1 MTTPAPPSTWDTTD
15 FLPVEPSGLDV
26 PEQEIWHAYR
36 DATALIE
43 DTLDHQMQRSAGVPH
58 LYYRILARLSQ
69 APVRQLRMLD
79 LAADTKITR
88 PRLTHAIKRLEKLG
102 WVRRDVYPTDKR
114 GRIAVLTDTGYE
126 VLQRA
131 TPGHVAAL
139 QHGIFDRLTP
149 EQAAQFGE
157 LCRIIAQ
164 GLESASGGAGLPWQ
178 RR

>member
-1 MTTPAPPSTWDTTD
+1 MTTSTLPSAWDSDGCLPA
-15 FLPVEPSGLDV
+15 EPGRLDV
-26 PEQEIWHAYR
+26 PKQEIWHAYR

-43 DTLDHQMQRSAGVPH
+43 DTLDHQMQRAAGVPH
-58 LYYRILARLSQ
+58 LYYQLLVRLSR

-79 LAADTKITR
+79 LAMDAKITR
-88 PRLTHAIKRLEKLG
+88 SRLTHAIGRLEKLG
-102 WVRRDVYPTDKR
+102 WVRRDPCRTDRR
-114 GRIAVLTDTGYE
+114 GRIAVLTDEGYA

-131 TPGHVAAL
+131 APGHVAAL

-164 GLESASGGAGLPWQ
+164 GLEPDSGRAGLPWQ
-178 RR
+178 R